1 MRTRTVA
8 LTLATA
14 AALALA
20 SPLPALGAHGQ
31 TVLRTTLT
39 GSEIPGGGD
48 PDGSGTADIVIGPG
62 NRVCFRLIVRKI
74 GPIIATHVHEGA
86 PGQIGAHHA
95 AELDGPVVTL
105 SDGTQVKR
113 GCSTS
118 PEAAAIVANPSN
130 YYVNVHNRPFV
141 AGAVR
146 GQLGD

>member
-1 MRTRTVA
+1 MRPRPVA
-8 LTLATA
+8 LVVAAA

-20 SPLPALGAHGQ
+20 SPVPALAGHGP

-39 GSEIPGGGD
+39 GAEIPGGGD

-62 NRVCFRLIVRKI
+62 NRVCFRLVVRNI
-74 GPIIATHVHEGA
+74 GPIIASHVHEGP
-86 PGQIGAHHA
+86 PGQIGVHHA

-105 SDGTQVKR
+105 ADGTQVKR